1 MKTYISKNLPNG
13 TTIYE
18 KILLAKFESLYFKKD
33 DDILKKFTDKLSKN
47 EFWIPLKEFN
57 LEYKAQKVQSNIN
70 SLLFKLRNDV
80 SIEAF
85 YQIMSDLAFSPDQ
98 TLQTLCQVILYWQ
111 MQMAPQSF
119 SFEIESYM
127 RQIIDNIMELK
138 NDLIMVFAHFLESS
152 ITFINMQDKN
162 NYKIRNFD
170 VDKPVDTLC
179 LTVSRNA
186 DIHILHYTRAVL
198 PESIYEQANFNH
210 PLTED
215 DLVLKKGANSYDRNE
230 ERKYDQ
236 GEVKNYE
243 QPAKKDPH
251 KQFLSILTQFAEN
264 YANGLDLRTNS
275 NFAVISKNWKS
286 DLKMAIKLLP
296 EDGETKTNLEN
307 SLFSLAAGIEDI
319 KTHLAFQPSSRDA
332 CDICRKKDG
341 YFYSIECNWAKEFVP
356 AFCRICFG
364 MLLRSKFYMEINKAY
379 LTLECFE
386 KETCMKRMIF
396 TEDSL
401 GKIFQN
407 ENILGKFLQ
416 TYKKLRDKNGTCFSC
431 HAKFSSELTGNDD
444 MCLTCPCKKQTCKSC
459 WEEVHFEKLCK
470 HLQEEYNTVA
480 VHDLIDK
487 IIVCHICFAVTRI
500 PNADEVS
507 AIEGTNHNRTSETN
521 ESKVVG
527 SNNRTSETKESI
539 IESIKCDG
547 CHRQLCKKCF
557 QSIDAIL
564 RHGPCIHEFGCSH
577 YSIKRN
583 KDYKGECEICE
594 IKGYPCNEMIY
605 RKFLGF

>member
-243 QPAKKDPH
+243 QPAKKDSDNALNLEDLEISEEFASGSFGTLSLALDKKTRSH
-251 KQFLSILTQFAEN
+251 K
-264 YANGLDLRTNS
+264 Y
-275 NFAVISKNWKS
+275 
-286 DLKMAIKLLP
+286 AIKTISTTKKEVEEIMREIQIWEMLEKSEKTRSLP
-296 EDGETKTNLEN
+296 RYYN
-307 SLFSLAAGIEDI
+307 
-319 KTHLAFQPSSRDA
+319 
-332 CDICRKKDG
+332 
-341 YFYSIECNWAKEFVP
+341 YFRE
-356 AFCRICFG
+356 
-364 MLLRSKFYMEINKAY
+364 EINSKIRKTVEY
-379 LTLECFE
+379 HIVFDY
-386 KETCMKRMIF
+386 F
-396 TEDSL
+396 PQSL
-401 GKIFQN
+401 KDVIDDLFFF
-407 ENILGKFLQ
+407 FLK
-416 TYKKLRDKNGTCFSC
+416 YGVF
-431 HAKFSSELTGNDD
+431 
-444 MCLTCPCKKQTCKSC
+444 PC
-459 WEEVHFEKLCK
+459 
-470 HLQEEYNTVA
+470 
-480 VHDLIDK
+480 
-487 IIVCHICFAVTRI
+487 
-500 PNADEVS
+500 
-507 AIEGTNHNRTSETN
+507 
-521 ESKVVG
+521 
-527 SNNRTSETKESI
+527 
-539 IESIKCDG
+539 
-547 CHRQLCKKCF
+547 
-557 QSIDAIL
+557 
-564 RHGPCIHEFGCSH
+564 
-577 YSIKRN
+577 
-583 KDYKGECEICE
+583 
-594 IKGYPCNEMIY
+594 
-605 RKFLGF
+605 